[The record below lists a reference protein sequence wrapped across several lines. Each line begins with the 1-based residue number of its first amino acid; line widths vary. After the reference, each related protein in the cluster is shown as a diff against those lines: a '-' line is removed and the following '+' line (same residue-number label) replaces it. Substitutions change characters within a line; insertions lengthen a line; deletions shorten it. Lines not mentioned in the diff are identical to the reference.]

1 METKTKLL
9 IAVGAAVV
17 ANCQPCLKTL
27 LKKAK
32 ENAVEEKEILEAIS
46 VARVVRKKLNHT
58 NRQIFGGHS
67 WSRGS
72 KRRFWRRMR
81 LPLTALK

>member
-9 IAVGAAVV
+9 IAIGAAVV

-32 ENAVEEKEILEAIS
+32 ENSVEEKEIIEAIN
-46 VARVVRKKLNHT
+46 VAKVVRKNST
-58 NRQIFGGHS
+58 TQIDKFLAGISGTENIGEPS
-67 WSRGS
+67 TDGCGC
-72 KRRFWRRMR
+72 
-81 LPLTALK
+81 T

>member
-9 IAVGAAVV
+9 IAIGAAVV

-32 ENAVEEKEILEAIS
+32 ENAVEEKEIREAIG
-46 VARVVRKKLNHT
+46 VARLVRKNSITQIDKFLAGLAGTEET
-58 NRQIFGGHS
+58 NGNAAEGCS
-67 WSRGS
+67 C
-72 KRRFWRRMR
+72 
-81 LPLTALK
+81 T

>member
-9 IAVGAAVV
+9 IAIGAAVV

-32 ENAVEEKEILEAIS
+32 ENAVEEKEIREAIG
-46 VARVVRKKLNHT
+46 VARLVRKNSIT
-58 NRQIFGGHS
+58 QIDKFLVGLVGTEIANGNAAEGCGCS
-67 WSRGS
+67 
-72 KRRFWRRMR
+72 
-81 LPLTALK
+81 

>member
-9 IAVGAAVV
+9 IAIGAAVI

-32 ENAVEEKEILEAIS
+32 ENSVEEKEILEAVN
-46 VARVVRKKLNHT
+46 VARVVRKNAT
-58 NRQIFGGHS
+58 TQIDKFLAGIAGTENIGETS
-67 WSRGS
+67 TDGCGC
-72 KRRFWRRMR
+72 
-81 LPLTALK
+81 T

>member
-9 IAVGAAVV
+9 IAIGAAVV

-32 ENAVEEKEILEAIS
+32 ENAVEEKEIREAIG
-46 VARVVRKKLNHT
+46 VARVVRKNSIT
-58 NRQIFGGHS
+58 QIDKFLAGIAGTENIGETS
-67 WSRGS
+67 AEECGC
-72 KRRFWRRMR
+72 
-81 LPLTALK
+81 T

>member
-9 IAVGAAVV
+9 IAIGAAVV

-32 ENAVEEKEILEAIS
+32 ENAVEEKEIQEAIG
-46 VARVVRKKLNHT
+46 VARVVRKNSIT
-58 NRQIFGGHS
+58 QIDKF
-67 WSRGS
+67 
-72 KRRFWRRMR
+72 
-81 LPLTALK
+81 LTGLAGTEEANGNAAEACGCS

>member
-27 LKKAK
+27 LKKTK
-32 ENAVEEKEILEAIS
+32 ENGIEEKEILEAIG
-46 VARVVRKKLNHT
+46 VARVVRKNSIT
-58 NRQIFGGHS
+58 QIDKFLAGIAGAEEAN
-67 WSRGS
+67 GS
-72 KRRFWRRMR
+72 SAEGCGC
-81 LPLTALK
+81 T

>member
-9 IAVGAAVV
+9 IAIGAAVV

-32 ENAVEEKEILEAIS
+32 ENAVEEKEIHEAIGI
-46 VARVVRKKLNHT
+46 AKLVRKNSIT
-58 NRQIFGGHS
+58 QIDKFLAGIAGTENIGETS
-67 WSRGS
+67 TEGCGC
-72 KRRFWRRMR
+72 
-81 LPLTALK
+81 T

>member
-9 IAVGAAVV
+9 IAIGVAVV

-32 ENAVEEKEILEAIS
+32 ENAVEEKEIREAIGI
-46 VARVVRKKLNHT
+46 ARVVRKNSIT
-58 NRQIFGGHS
+58 QIDKFLAGLAGTEES
-67 WSRGS
+67 NGNATEGCGCS
-72 KRRFWRRMR
+72 
-81 LPLTALK
+81 

>member
-32 ENAVEEKEILEAIS
+32 ENAVEEKEILEAIG
-46 VARVVRKKLNHT
+46 VARVVRKNSIT
-58 NRQIFGGHS
+58 QIDKFLAGIAGAEEANGGS
-67 WSRGS
+67 VDGCGC
-72 KRRFWRRMR
+72 
-81 LPLTALK
+81 L